1 LVCLPTIHRGG
12 VGSSLPGARKLP
24 ESVKLV
30 RMTKP
35 NFASSHDWHVQLCC
49 QRSELHPPK
58 RAALDQG
65 TNRHKARLRVLE
77 LGLRWFSSGWCLLPS

>member
-1 LVCLPTIHRGG
+1 LVCLPTIDRGR

-35 NFASSHDWHVQLCC
+35 DFVSSHDWHVQLCC
-49 QRSELHPPK
+49 QRSELIPPK

-65 TNRHKARLRVLE
+65 TTGHSHGCVLE
-77 LGLRWFSSGWCLLPS
+77 LEALYVDWGCLP